1 MALKP
6 PAIAREDHAIWKD
19 FQFKFQLTFQLYNY
33 KSFFERILYRVTR
46 DFMNEMVTVVEYRH
60 ITGCL
65 FDDDGVTV
73 PLTEELAI
81 F

>member
-46 DFMNEMVTVVEYRH
+46 DFMNEGVAVVEYRH
-60 ITGCL
+60 ILGCL
-65 FDDDGVTV
+65 FDDDGAKI
-73 PLTEELAI
+73 PLAEELAI